1 MVGRYV
7 TSTALQVKGPLSRLC
22 TGVNSGAVA
31 AAATPTLPKMAASMA
46 DIDQEY
52 DFHVSDDSDEEYG
65 ISAPKHVP
73 KVELAAPPPAL
84 AAPPSPPAA
93 EEPPQP
99 TKKAR
104 KQKAPKEEAPKQK
117 APKQKGVKKPAVHKF
132 NTDGLFGMSNEMFAD
147 VEEEFKD
154 LSALKTDQW
163 TDRAYK
169 CRERAK
175 KIFRAQKKIFAE
187 SSHIKPWQKLELEQ
201 YKMVFDRGTRRLGV
215 CHYPD
220 ASRKR
225 KGYIGLSA
233 ALVDNCAPAKTVTST
248 IVHELTHA
256 VLKGA
261 KHNQQWQ
268 ELNYKMGGDG
278 KAKCSPEVTKGI
290 VKHRV
295 EVYCGVGGAREDSGH
310 FFRMR
315 MAAPARS
322 WLRDVYCRKC
332 WEADQVKTYF
342 SWKRV

>member
-1 MVGRYV
+1 M
-7 TSTALQVKGPLSRLC
+7 
-22 TGVNSGAVA
+22 A

-73 KVELAAPPPAL
+73 KVELAAPPPVL

-104 KQKAPKEEAPKQK
+104 
-117 APKQKGVKKPAVHKF
+117 KQKGVKKPAVHKF

-147 VEEEFKD
+147 VEEEFND

-215 CHYPD
+215 CHYP
-220 ASRKR
+220 SRKR

-233 ALVDNCAPAKTVTST
+233 ALVDNCAPAKTVTNT

-261 KHNQQWQ
+261 KHNEQWQ
-268 ELNYKMGGDG
+268 ELNYRWAATARPSAARK
-278 KAKCSPEVTKGI
+278 SP
-290 VKHRV
+290 R
-295 EVYCGVGGAREDSGH
+295 AS
-310 FFRMR
+310 
-315 MAAPARS
+315 
-322 WLRDVYCRKC
+322 
-332 WEADQVKTYF
+332 
-342 SWKRV
+342 